1 LNKKPGRFKYGLS
14 KKIIK
19 LKKPSWFKTKLP
31 MKKILKYVIV
41 DIVQNKIVLIYTIL
55 LLLISL
61 TVFNV
66 EDNAAK
72 GMLSLLNIVLMV
84 VPLICIIFSTIY
96 IYNSSEFIE
105 LLVSQ
110 PVKRRTIWLSI
121 FSGLASSL
129 SLAFFIGAGIPI
141 LLYHADA
148 TGVMMIAMGLFLT
161 IVFVSIAMLAAGLTR
176 DKAKGIG
183 LSILLWLYFS
193 LIFDALVLFLLFQFQ
208 DYPLENAMVV
218 FSFLNPIDLG
228 RIQILLQMDISALM
242 GYTGAVFRQ
251 FFGNGTGILLSC
263 LGLFTWIIFPMLIS
277 MKKFGRKD
285 L

>member
-1 LNKKPGRFKYGLS
+1 
-14 KKIIK
+14 
-19 LKKPSWFKTKLP
+19 

-41 DIVQNKIVLIYTIL
+41 DIIQNKIVLIYTFL

-61 TVFNV
+61 SVFNL
-66 EDNAAK
+66 ESNAAK
-72 GMLSLLNIVLMV
+72 GLLSLLNIILIL
-84 VPLICIIFSTIY
+84 VPLISIIFSTIY

-110 PVKRRTIWLSI
+110 PVKRKSIWLSL
-121 FSGLASSL
+121 FGGLAASL

-141 LLYHADA
+141 LMYHGDA
-148 TGVMMIAMGLFLT
+148 TGITMILTGLFLT
-161 IVFVSIAMLAAGLTR
+161 VIFVSIAMLAASITR

-193 LIFDALVLFLLFQFQ
+193 LIFDALVLFFLFQFQ
-208 DYPLENAMVV
+208 DYPLESAMVF

-228 RIQILLQMDISALM
+228 RVQILLQMDISALM
-242 GYTGAVFRQ
+242 GYTGAIFRE
-251 FFGNGTGILLSC
+251 FFGNQVGVALSFF
-263 LGLFTWIIFPMLIS
+263 GLSIWIAIPLFIS
-277 MKKFGRKD
+277 LKKFSRKD

>member
-1 LNKKPGRFKYGLS
+1 
-14 KKIIK
+14 
-19 LKKPSWFKTKLP
+19 

-41 DIVQNKIVLIYTIL
+41 DIVQNKIVLIYTLL

-72 GMLSLLNIVLMV
+72 GMLSLLNIVLII
-84 VPLICIIFSTIY
+84 VPLICIIFCTIY

-110 PVKRRTIWLSI
+110 PLKRRTIWLSI

-141 LLYHADA
+141 LLYHADG
-148 TGVMMIAMGLFLT
+148 TGFMMIGMGLFLT
-161 IVFVSIAMLAAGLTR
+161 LVFVSISMLAAGLTR

-208 DYPLENAMVV
+208 DYPLEDAMVA

-242 GYTGAVFRQ
+242 GYTGAVFQ
-251 FFGNGTGILLSC
+251 NFFGNNTGIVFSIF
-263 LGLFTWIIFPMLIS
+263 GLFFWIIFPLMLS
-277 MKKFGRKD
+277 VKMFNRKA

>member
-1 LNKKPGRFKYGLS
+1 
-14 KKIIK
+14 
-19 LKKPSWFKTKLP
+19 
-31 MKKILKYVIV
+31 MKKLLKYVIV
-41 DIVQNKIVLIYTIL
+41 DIVQNKIVLIYTL
-55 LLLISL
+55 LLLVISL
-61 TVFNV
+61 SVFNL
-66 EDNAAK
+66 ENNTAK
-72 GMLSLLNIVLMV
+72 GLLSLLNIILII

-110 PVKRRTIWLSI
+110 PLKRRTIWLSL
-121 FSGLASSL
+121 FSGLSVSL

-148 TGVMMIAMGLFLT
+148 TGFMMIAMGLFLT
-161 IVFVSIAMLAAGLTR
+161 IVFVSIAMLAASLTR

-193 LIFDALVLFLLFQFQ
+193 LIFDALVLFFLFQFQ
-208 DYPLENAMVV
+208 DYPLENIMVA

-242 GYTGAVFRQ
+242 GYTGAVFRE
-251 FFGNGTGILLSC
+251 FFGNSTGIILSF
-263 LGLFTWIIFPMLIS
+263 LGLCIWIIFPLMIS
-277 MKKFGRKD
+277 LKKFKRKD

>member
-1 LNKKPGRFKYGLS
+1 
-14 KKIIK
+14 
-19 LKKPSWFKTKLP
+19 
-31 MKKILKYVIV
+31 MKKLLKYVIV
-41 DIVQNKIVLIYTIL
+41 DIVQNKIVLVYTL
-55 LLLISL
+55 LLLVISL
-61 TVFNV
+61 SVFNL
-66 EDNAAK
+66 ENNTAK
-72 GMLSLLNIVLMV
+72 GLLSLLNIILII

-110 PVKRRTIWLSI
+110 PLKRRTIWLSL
-121 FSGLASSL
+121 FSGLSVSL

-148 TGVMMIAMGLFLT
+148 TGLMMIAMGLFLT
-161 IVFVSIAMLAAGLTR
+161 VVFVSIALLAAGLTR

-193 LIFDALVLFLLFQFQ
+193 LIFDALVLFFLFQFQ
-208 DYPLENAMVV
+208 DYPLEKVMIA

-242 GYTGAVFRQ
+242 GYTGAVFRE
-251 FFGNGTGILLSC
+251 FFGNSTGIILSF
-263 LGLFTWIIFPMLIS
+263 LGLFVWIILPLMFSL
-277 MKKFGRKD
+277 KKFKRKD

>member
-1 LNKKPGRFKYGLS
+1 
-14 KKIIK
+14 
-19 LKKPSWFKTKLP
+19 
-31 MKKILKYVIV
+31 MKKLLKYVIV
-41 DIVQNKIVLIYTIL
+41 DIVQNKIVLIYTFL
-55 LLLISL
+55 LLVISL
-61 TVFNV
+61 SVFNL
-66 EDNAAK
+66 EDNPAK
-72 GMLSLLNIVLMV
+72 GLLSLLNIILII

-110 PVKRRTIWLSI
+110 PLKRKQIWLSI

-129 SLAFFIGAGIPI
+129 ALAFFIGAGVPI
-141 LLYHADA
+141 LIYHPDA
-148 TGVMMIAMGLFLT
+148 TGLMMIMMGLFLT
-161 IVFVSIAMLAAGLTR
+161 IVFVSIAMLAAVLTR

-193 LIFDALVLFLLFQFQ
+193 LIFDALVLFFLFQFE
-208 DYPLENAMVV
+208 DYPLEKVMIV

-242 GYTGAVFRQ
+242 GYTGAVFRE
-251 FFGNGTGILLSC
+251 FFGNSTGIILSF
-263 LGLFTWIIFPMLIS
+263 LGLTIWIILPLYFS
-277 MKKFGRKD
+277 VKKFRRKD

>member
-1 LNKKPGRFKYGLS
+1 
-14 KKIIK
+14 
-19 LKKPSWFKTKLP
+19 
-31 MKKILKYVIV
+31 MKKLLKYVIV
-41 DIVQNKIVLIYTIL
+41 DIIQNKIVLVYTL
-55 LLLISL
+55 LLFIISL
-61 TVFNV
+61 SVFNL
-66 EDNAAK
+66 ENNAAK
-72 GMLSLLNIVLMV
+72 GMLSLLNIILII

-110 PVKRRTIWLSI
+110 PLKRKTIWLSI
-121 FSGLASSL
+121 FSGLAGSM

-148 TGVMMIAMGLFLT
+148 TGFMMIAMGLFLT

-193 LIFDALVLFLLFQFQ
+193 LIFDALVLFFLFQFQ
-208 DYPLENAMVV
+208 DYPLEKIMVLL
-218 FSFLNPIDLG
+218 SFLNPIDLS

-242 GYTGAVFRQ
+242 GYTGAIFRE
-251 FFGNGTGILLSC
+251 FFGNSTGILLSF
-263 LGLFTWIIFPMLIS
+263 LGLFIWIVLPLMIS
-277 MKKFGRKD
+277 LRKFKAKD

>member
-1 LNKKPGRFKYGLS
+1 
-14 KKIIK
+14 
-19 LKKPSWFKTKLP
+19 
-31 MKKILKYVIV
+31 MKKLLKYVIV
-41 DIVQNKIVLIYTIL
+41 DIVQNKIVLIYTFL
-55 LLLISL
+55 LLVISFS
-61 TVFNV
+61 VFNL
-66 EDNAAK
+66 ENNAAK
-72 GMLSLLNIVLMV
+72 GLLSLLNIILII

-110 PVKRRTIWLSI
+110 PLKRRTIWLSI

-148 TGVMMIAMGLFLT
+148 TGIMMIAMGLFLT
-161 IVFVSIAMLAAGLTR
+161 VVFVSIAMLAAGVTR

-193 LIFDALVLFLLFQFQ
+193 LIFDALVLFFLFQFQ
-208 DYPLENAMVV
+208 DYPLENVMVAL
-218 FSFLNPIDLG
+218 SFLNPIDLG

-242 GYTGAVFRQ
+242 GYTGAVFRE
-251 FFGNGTGILLSC
+251 FFGTATGISLSF
-263 LGLFTWIIFPMLIS
+263 LGLSIWVILPLIAS
-277 MKKFGRKD
+277 VKKFRRKD